1 MKNESIYKNLIISVS
16 IIVPIVVA
24 ILLFM
29 PSKILIFGDWTS
41 KLPHFNAIINTL
53 TSIFLIFSFYVIKV
67 KKDVKLHQSLNTLSF
82 ILLETFSI
90 SWSV

>member
-53 TSIFLIFSFYVIKV
+53 TSIFLLFSFYVIKV

-82 ILLETFSI
+82 IFGSI
-90 SWSV
+90 FLVS